1 MRRKREEGEEGEW
14 IVIQVRRKREE
25 GGGGDSHSGELE
37 GGRIE

>member
-1 MRRKREEGEEGEW
+1 MDSHSGEEKERG
-14 IVIQVRRKREE
+14 